1 MSIKLV
7 NLALTDQDFLSF
19 TDISQKID
27 RVLEDFIV
35 WTLNALTL
43 PGQLKNVSFCKLSIW
58 NAETRFC
65 VC

>member
-35 WTLNALTL
+35 
-43 PGQLKNVSFCKLSIW
+43 
-58 NAETRFC
+58 
-65 VC
+65 